1 MRSAVSIPPFGVPGE
16 TSSFSFTED
25 NPDEQS
31 LAWRQHEWEGTTS
44 VASLAHYERGR
55 ATTSEYSY
63 FITRIL
69 GEATPKQ
76 ARILGEGVTSNKME
90 RVLYGKHV

>member
-1 MRSAVSIPPFGVPGE
+1 MGGHNFGRVASTLRTG
-16 TSSFSFTED
+16 
-25 NPDEQS
+25 
-31 LAWRQHEWEGTTS
+31 EGTTS
-44 VASLAHYERGR
+44 D
-55 ATTSEYSY
+55 YSY

>member
-1 MRSAVSIPPFGVPGE
+1 MRSAVSIPPFGVPGK

-25 NPDEQS
+25 NPDEQP
-31 LAWRQHEWEGTTS
+31 LAWRQHEWEG
-44 VASLAHYERGR
+44 
-55 ATTSEYSY
+55 TTSEYSY